1 MCENWWNDIKAKTK
15 VSVDVWAVSVPFCST
30 IPFTV
35 AELKTSPSSPGNVA
49 SGGAGDESDEKYE
62 KGIPKHGDIMFHN
75 FLVTIQENSGQII
88 R

>member
-1 MCENWWNDIKAKTK
+1 MLRPCD
-15 VSVDVWAVSVPFCST
+15 VSAIPLIQINFFFC
-30 IPFTV
+30 

-49 SGGAGDESDEKYE
+49 SGGGPDESDEKYE

-75 FLVTIQENSGQII
+75 FLVTIQENAGQII